1 MRLKNRVKNL
11 VSAIKGE
18 IVPAKDYVNLK
29 QAHAFQ
35 LEIQEKRV
43 ADLHIEIQQANAK
56 IRSLEEDNKNLHN
69 DNVQLTADNVEL
81 LAKNQTLT
89 KHCNDLVTRVE
100 TMKKDM
106 NTQIQFMGLI
116 NTAVNQICDG
126 IRALP
131 ERMESIEKGYLN
143 PLPVEDIPGIQLPQS
158 DE

>member
-1 MRLKNRVKNL
+1 MRLKDRVKNL

-18 IVPAKDYVNLK
+18 TVPSTDYIGLK
-29 QAHAFQ
+29 EAHKFQ
-35 LEIQEKRV
+35 LELQDKRV

-56 IRSLEEDNKNLHN
+56 IRSLEEDNLNLGN
-69 DNVQLTADNVEL
+69 DNVQLT
-81 LAKNQTLT
+81 AKNQTLT
-89 KHCNDLVTRVE
+89 KHCNDLVNRVE

-116 NTAVNQICDG
+116 NTAVNELCDG

-143 PLPVEDIPGIQLPQS
+143 PLPTEDMP
-158 DE
+158 E

>member
-1 MRLKNRVKNL
+1 MRLKDRVKNL

-18 IVPAKDYVNLK
+18 IVPACDYVGLK
-29 QAHAFQ
+29 EAHAFQ
-35 LEIQEKRV
+35 LELQDKRV
-43 ADLHIEIQQANAK
+43 ADLHTEIKQANAK
-56 IRSLEEDNKNLHN
+56 IRSLEEDNLNLGN

-89 KHCNDLVTRVE
+89 KHCNDLVNRVE

-116 NTAVNQICDG
+116 NTAVNQITDG

-143 PLPVEDIPGIQLPQS
+143 PLPTEDVPNVNQQ
-158 DE
+158 